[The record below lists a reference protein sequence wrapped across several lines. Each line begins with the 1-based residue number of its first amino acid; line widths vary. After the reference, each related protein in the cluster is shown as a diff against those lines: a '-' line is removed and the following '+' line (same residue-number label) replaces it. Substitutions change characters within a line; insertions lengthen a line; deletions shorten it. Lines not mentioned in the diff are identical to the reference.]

1 MNKKGALAVSQI
13 IMLIVSIV
21 AVSYAIGSSIGEVSG
36 MTKAEAKAAGW
47 VFKEDGWT
55 KEGVPGTIRNEN
67 LHLFDTDGN
76 LYEGGQQQ
84 PPEQSE
90 EVTGLAIKEAIIT
103 PSATGTPTSYKP
115 TGVKGFLEKWVA
127 PEGWT
132 APKGS
137 IVVKTGENT
146 FVSFKSMEDYNK
158 AKLPEG
164 STIVSSQTGTYGGL
178 GHSVSGIIGGA
189 AWAMTVYMGVKMI
202 GPMLGLDESQ
212 TDAAAYA
219 AGMGVFAGTSAYSI
233 LGQGGLLQIS
243 PSGSFG
249 FLTKGGVPGLTSGY
263 ATIIGIAV
271 ALIVYY
277 MTYKDESVEIITFEC
292 YPWDAPTGSGGCE
305 KCCEKCNKQG
315 ILPCSEYQ
323 CRSLG
328 QSCQLLNPG
337 TGEEKCTW
345 VNRKDVS
352 PPEIKPWEDALLDD
366 YRYELQNTGISPPDR
381 GVKIEYT
388 KSTTKCVKAFTPLT
402 FGINTNE
409 PAKCKID
416 YTKKDKFDDM
426 DFFFGGSSTFKYN
439 HSQMLS
445 LPGPSSAAA
454 ENLTLKNNG
463 EFELYTRCQD
473 ANGNNN
479 TANFVFKFCVEKG
492 PDTTP
497 PLIVTTNLLNGMP
510 IAYNTS
516 SINLEVYVNE
526 PANCKW
532 SHLDQAYNKMEE
544 TMSCASSVLEVNAQM
559 LYKCTTTL
567 TGLKN
572 REENKFYF
580 RCEDRAE
587 DKNVN
592 SESYEFSLMGTQ
604 PLVIDS
610 VGPNETIKDS
620 TPTVKVTLEAETSA
634 GYKEGEATCYYSDT
648 GNDDSYIMFFETG
661 SHVHSQELW
670 LPEGNYKYYIKC
682 IDLGGNAD
690 TKIAEFRVESDTRA
704 PAIVRAYHEESY
716 LKLITDESAECV
728 YDTISCSYSFD
739 DGIRLTEKDEVE
751 HYTDW
756 DPDVNLYVKCQ
767 DEFGNQPLPNA
778 CSIIA
783 RPFQISYGES
793 N

>member
-1 MNKKGALAVSQI
+1 MKKKEGKASHSFIALFQITLI
-13 IMLIVSIV
+13 IMSVVAFSVIINEGIVSGQE
-21 AVSYAIGSSIGEVSG
+21 S
-36 MTKAEAKAAGW
+36 KA
-47 VFKEDGWT
+47 
-55 KEGVPGTIRNEN
+55 NEN
-67 LHLFDTDGN
+67 TKQDDPKLSST
-76 LYEGGQQQ
+76 
-84 PPEQSE
+84 
-90 EVTGLAIKEAIIT
+90 
-103 PSATGTPTSYKP
+103 YKP
-115 TGVKGFLEKWVA
+115 TGVKGFLEKWIA

-132 APKGS
+132 AGKGS
-137 IVVKTGENT
+137 FLAKNADGE
-146 FVSFKSMEDYNK
+146 VLSFKTKVEMDTFLEKN
-158 AKLPEG
+158 EG
-164 STIVSSQTGTYGGL
+164 SEMITTGAEGASGL

-189 AWAMTVYMGVKMI
+189 AWALTVYYGVKMI
-202 GPMLGLDESQ
+202 GGFLGLSKGQ
-212 TDAAAYA
+212 SDAAAYA
-219 AGMGVFAGTSAYSI
+219 AGMGVFAGKTVFS
-233 LGQGGLLQIS
+233 L
-243 PSGSFG
+243 FG
-249 FLTKGGVPGLTSGY
+249 KGGIWQLKEGSWFTAKGQVGLTSGW
-263 ATIIGIAV
+263 ATGIGIAV
-271 ALIVYY
+271 AILVYY
-277 MTYKDESVEIITFEC
+277 MTYKEEDIKIVTFEC
-292 YPWDAPTGSGGCE
+292 YPWDAPTGGAH
-305 KCCEKCNKQG
+305 CEKCNKQG

-337 TGEEKCTW
+337 TNEEACTW
-345 VNRKDVS
+345 VNRKDVN
-352 PPEIKPWEDALLDD
+352 PPEIKPWDDALLDD
-366 YRYELQNTGISPPDR
+366 YKYTPDNTISPPDR

-409 PAKCKID
+409 PAKCKVD

-439 HSQMLS
+439 HSQMLN
-445 LPGPSSAAA
+445 LPGPSSAAG

-473 ANGNNN
+473 ANGNTN

-497 PLIVTTNLLNGMP
+497 PLIVITNLLNGMP
-510 IAYNTS
+510 VAYNTS

-544 TMSCASSVLEVNAQM
+544 TMSCASSVLEMNAQM

-572 REENKFYF
+572 KEENKFYF
-580 RCEDRAE
+580 RCEDKAE

-592 SESYEFSLMGTQ
+592 SESYKFSLIGTQ

-620 TPTVKVTLEAETSA
+620 TAIVKVTLEAETSA

-648 GNDDSYIMFFETG
+648 GDDDSYIMFFETE
-661 SHVHSQELW
+661 SHKHSQELW

-682 IDLGGNAD
+682 IDLGGNTD
-690 TKIAEFRVESDTRA
+690 TKIAEFRVESDTKA

-716 LKLITDESAECV
+716 LKLITDEEAECV

-739 DGIRLTEKDEVE
+739 DGLKLTDVGEVE

-756 DPDVNLYVKCQ
+756 NPDVNLYVKCQ

-783 RPFQISYGES
+783 RPFQISYGEI